1 MYIIL
6 IKDKINL
13 FIMKVGITL
22 NTSFTSFFS
31 NGHVFN
37 VYLWYSFLTNC
48 GFDCY
53 FLIDKKEVS
62 FQSNGSINGN
72 KSYGNI
78 NMSSDNY
85 KYLNFRNLWNIDGS
99 NNFILKNNYK
109 EKYPELLD
117 FDFVFFIGTYECKY
131 LELLNTNNIKV
142 IYILLGNVFM
152 NDVHSL
158 VNDCKVEHI
167 ELYLFFSE
175 LWISPHFKFSK
186 EYCKIRYKSDNVF
199 ICPYFWK
206 EDLLVDVNNN
216 IECNP
221 LPISYNFPELKLNVA
236 IMEPNINY
244 CKNALI
250 PICICEKVEK
260 YIKYIKIFNTEHKKN
275 NEFLKS
281 FLMNTELFKNGKL
294 TVESRWPITYVL
306 SNYCNCVISFVDN
319 CDLNYIYFECF
330 YLGVPLIH
338 NSLMLKDYGYYYPN
352 FDINKGAEQILN
364 VLHNHNKEEYIKKH
378 KPLLEKYSI
387 YNPSYIAW
395 TKARLNNNI
404 FYDCE

>member
-1 MYIIL
+1 M
-6 IKDKINL
+6 KI
-13 FIMKVGITL
+13 GITL
-22 NTSFTSFFS
+22 NTYFNSFFS

-62 FQSNGSINGN
+62 FQLSGGIDG
-72 KSYGNI
+72 KGRDGNI
-78 NMSSDNY
+78 NMCSDNY
-85 KYLNFRNLWNIDGS
+85 NYLNFKNLWNTYD
-99 NNFILKNNYK
+99 NNENTSLKSDYK
-109 EKYPELLD
+109 EKYPELFD
-117 FDFVFFIGTYECKY
+117 FDYVFFIGNYDSGY
-131 LELLNTNNIKV
+131 HELLNIHNIKV
-142 IYILLGNVFM
+142 IYVVLGNVFM
-152 NDVHSL
+152 NDAHSL
-158 VNDCKVEHI
+158 VNDCNI
-167 ELYLFFSE
+167 ESVGSNIFFSE

-186 EYCKIRYKSDNVF
+186 EYCKIRYKTDNVF

-206 EDLLVDVNNN
+206 EDLLLDGN
-216 IECNP
+216 CNP
-221 LPISYNFPELKLNVA
+221 LPITYNLPELKLNVA

-260 YIKYIKIFNTEHKKN
+260 YIKYIRIFNTEHKKN
-275 NEFLKS
+275 NEFLKT
-281 FLMNTELFKNGKL
+281 FLMNTELFKNHKL
-294 TVESRWPITYVL
+294 TVESRWPITHIL

-319 CDLNYIYFECF
+319 WDLNYIYFECF

-338 NSLMLKDYGYYYPN
+338 NSVMLKDYGYYYPS

-395 TKARLNNNI
+395 TKARLNNDI
-404 FYDCE
+404 SYDCE